1 MELFYESVNA
11 LFNQILVNPVIT
23 SDIQE
28 ATSTTFSVL
37 DLFQ

>member
-11 LFNQILVNPVIT
+11 LFNQLVNPVII

-28 ATSTTFSVL
+28 ATSTAFS